1 MGNKTLKI
9 IGIVAGAA
17 VVVVGLWLRFMPDK
31 QGASVK
37 QMQVGGQSLAVEV
50 ADTDFLK
57 QQGLSNRASLAPDS
71 GMLFIYPDQAIRYF
85 WMKDMKFPLDV
96 LWLAGNRVVGL
107 QENIPIKTNN
117 GQVVRFQSNAPSDM
131 VLEVNAGWIRSQG
144 VKTGDMVVYN

>member
-1 MGNKTLKI
+1 MKYLLVFLLLFLAGCQFDQPFMKKEIKFKDVVLKI
-9 IGIVAGAA
+9 ETVTTSQAMAK
-17 VVVVGLWLRFMPDK
+17 GL
-31 QGASVK
+31 
-37 QMQVGGQSLAVEV
+37 GGRDILCQ
-50 ADTDFLK
+50 
-57 QQGLSNRASLAPDS
+57 NC
-71 GMLFIYPDQAIRYF
+71 GMLFEYPDYQIRHF